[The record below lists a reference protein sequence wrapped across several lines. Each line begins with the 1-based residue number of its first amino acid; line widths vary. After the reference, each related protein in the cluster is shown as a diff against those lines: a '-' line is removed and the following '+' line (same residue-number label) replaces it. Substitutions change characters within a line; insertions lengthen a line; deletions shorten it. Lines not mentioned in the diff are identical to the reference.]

1 MNVTSADVV
10 LGYLSADF
18 SYPIDPRCGQAL
30 FVLDRQVYPAADGGP
45 AEPQTRR
52 LAAIAGLFVDIPQV
66 AVGSIPDGEA
76 TRHSPVR
83 GADVVVSLGIGTDVR
98 RVGPVSPQLPA

>member
-30 FVLDRQVYPAADGGP
+30 FVLDPQVYPTADGGP
-45 AEPQTRR
+45 SPS
-52 LAAIAGLFVDIPQV
+52 PKP
-66 AVGSIPDGEA
+66 VG
-76 TRHSPVR
+76 
-83 GADVVVSLGIGTDVR
+83 
-98 RVGPVSPQLPA
+98 